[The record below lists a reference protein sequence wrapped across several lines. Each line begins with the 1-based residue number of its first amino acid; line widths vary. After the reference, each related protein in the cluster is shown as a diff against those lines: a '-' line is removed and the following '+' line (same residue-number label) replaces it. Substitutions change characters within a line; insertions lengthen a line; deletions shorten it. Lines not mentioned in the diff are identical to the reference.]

1 MFIFSTLFLWDARKL
16 AIQLKFICHPPDLG
30 VEIHPLSH
38 NSSALLYAW
47 GQPSE
52 MSEQIS
58 SANMIKTYLT
68 NCSFK
73 KTFYSHYFV
82 GLRIGVQTWPSTQTA
97 EGENWLGNFKRAR
110 KGQYQDGQTI
120 LSYHRVVRHSQHL
133 ELLKSFMVS
142 YKMVHVCISCTSSAI
157 WDWPDRWKYMI
168 WGVGHVSNSVWCA
181 IEYSVIWGHELVC
194 LLHFRTNGYVTRL
207 SLFFL
212 LLSQSIIV
220 SIFFSWR
227 SDAIEVKTWTCYF
240 HLDTSTKQRF

>member
-1 MFIFSTLFLWDARKL
+1 M
-16 AIQLKFICHPPDLG
+16 G

-120 LSYHRVVRHSQHL
+120 LSYHQVVRHSQHL

-142 YKMVHVCISCTSSAI
+142 YKMVHVCTSCTSSAI

-207 SLFFL
+207 SLFFCCCHKA
-212 LLSQSIIV
+212 LLSP
-220 SIFFSWR
+220 FSSHEDQMLLKR
-227 SDAIEVKTWTCYF
+227 RPEHATFTWTPAQSRDFKVHTFIYLQWIPSL
-240 HLDTSTKQRF
+240 HPSVP